1 MSPLSPVD
9 AAALAQPVRG
19 PGRHPWRVVGV
30 RLIVGLVIAAW
41 SLLLLA
47 WLSLHWFI
55 LPHIQQ
61 WRTPI
66 EARAGAAL
74 GVPVRIGTIEVH
86 SSGWVPGIELR
97 DVVLLDPAGRTALRL
112 PRVVAALSVRSLV
125 ALELRF
131 EQLLIDGAEL
141 EIRRDAQ
148 GRLLVA
154 GLDLGGS
161 GAGGDDGAAA
171 DWFFRQGEFVI
182 RQGAIRWVDEQRQ
195 APPLALTD
203 VQLIVRN
210 SLRHHTLRVDATPP
224 ADWGDRFT
232 LQGRF
237 TQRLLGRSGDW
248 KHWSGSAY
256 ASLPRA
262 DVREL
267 KRHVDLPFDLSE
279 GNGAL
284 RAWVELQDGEP
295 RIATVDVALREVA
308 LRLVHDAE
316 RLVFEQMEGRFE
328 GQRDAEGGAVTLR
341 RFGFLTGDGIRWP
354 QGDLAL
360 TWRQRPGE
368 ASTGGSFTAQRLDLG
383 VMADIAARVPIG
395 AAARRLLAEAKP
407 RGSLNDFSAQWQG
420 PLDAPERYQVKG
432 ALSGLSLAS
441 RAASEP
447 HGVGRPGLRD
457 ATLELRAT
465 ESGGEARV
473 ALKDGAIEL
482 PGVFADPLV
491 PLDQLSAQLAWKIEP
506 GKAPTDEP
514 KLTVQVRDARFANA
528 DARGELSAT
537 WSSGDPGDKGHGGRF
552 PGRLELDGKLA
563 DGIAIRIARY
573 LPLGLPEATRHYVES
588 AVRGGTVKAATFRV
602 RGHLRDF
609 PFHNARTGKDGEFR
623 IAGQAEN
630 ATFAF
635 APDAP
640 QWPALTGVNGELV
653 IDRSTLEIRNA
664 RAVLGAI
671 EWGPVSGQIPNLGE
685 RPVVSLEATAKG
697 PLADMVKVVNTTPI
711 GGWISKS
718 LANASATG
726 PAELKLALD
735 IPLAAVS
742 TTTVKGSLAL
752 PGNDVRI
759 SADTP
764 LLGAAK
770 GRVDFTQKGFAVVG
784 ATARLF
790 GGEAGFD
797 GGTQGDDS
805 LRFSGQ
811 GSATVEALRRASE
824 LGLVARIAG
833 SLNGQAAYRFTL
845 GFVHGR
851 PQVLVTSNL
860 VGLGVDLPYPLAKP
874 AAAPLELRY
883 QTTAIEDAALPAQTS
898 RESLRLDLGNLL
910 QVQYLR
916 EQGGEGSRVVRGG
929 IGVLA
934 PAPTPAN
941 GVAAHLVLQRLDVD
955 TWEAALDKLFG
966 TAAAGPRAPAASESV
981 RDRAAMPSGTT
992 ATADSGGARGDD
1004 YVPDAIALRAQEVQS
1019 GSRRITG
1026 VVAGA
1031 SEEGGL
1037 WRANI
1042 NADQLEGYVEFRP
1055 SRRRTAAGQGPGPG
1069 AGRVYARLA
1078 RLSLPKSDVAQVE
1091 QRLLDEQPASAV
1103 PGLDI
1108 VVDDFELRGRRFG
1121 RVEIE
1126 AANRIRRDP
1135 GREVVREWRLAKMN
1149 VTMPEAQLTATGAW
1163 GAVSAPGDAGP
1174 RRRASMDFNLAV
1186 SDSGALLERL
1196 GAGKAIRGGKGGL
1209 SGQVSWLGSPL
1220 SPDYPSMDGRIH
1232 VEIDAGQFLK
1242 AEPGAARLLSVLSLQ
1257 SLPRR
1262 LAFDFRDLFEQGF
1275 AFDSVTGDVEIDNGV
1290 ARTNNLRMRGSAAVV
1305 LMEGRADLGRETQ
1318 DLRVVVVPEINAGTA
1333 SLAYAIINPAV
1344 GIGTFLAQYF
1354 LRKPLIEAGTREF
1367 HVSGGWDD
1375 PKVER
1380 VERRRLPDLSA
1391 AEPPAAAASSPN
1403 Q

>member
-1 MSPLSPVD
+1 MSPQSPVD
-9 AAALAQPVRG
+9 AAALAQPAGR
-19 PGRHPWRVVGV
+19 PDRHPWRVVGV

-61 WRTPI
+61 WRAPI

-86 SSGWVPGIELR
+86 SRGWVPGIELR

-112 PRVVAALSVRSLV
+112 PRVVAALSARSLV

-148 GRLLVA
+148 GRLFVA

-161 GAGGDDGAAA
+161 AGGGDDSAAA

-182 RQGAIRWVDEQRQ
+182 RRGSIRWVDEQRQ
-195 APPLALTD
+195 AAPLALSD

-248 KHWSGSAY
+248 KRWSGSAY

-262 DVREL
+262 DLREL

-284 RAWVELQDGEP
+284 RAWVELQEGEP
-295 RIATVDVALREVA
+295 RLATVDVALREVA
-308 LRLVHDAE
+308 MRLAPDAE
-316 RLVFEQMEGRFE
+316 PLVFEQMEGRLE
-328 GQRDAEGGAVTLR
+328 GQRDGEGGAVALR
-341 RFGFLTGDGIRWP
+341 RFGFLAGDGIRWP
-354 QGDLAL
+354 QGDLGL
-360 TWRQRPGE
+360 HWRLRPGE
-368 ASTGGSFTAQRLDLG
+368 ATTGGSFTAQRLDVG
-383 VMADIAARVPIG
+383 VMAEVATRVPIG
-395 AAARRLLAEAKP
+395 DAARRLLAEVKP
-407 RGSLNDFSAQWQG
+407 RGVLNDFNAQWQG

-432 ALSGLSLAS
+432 ALSGLSLAPKPS
-441 RAASEP
+441 SEP
-447 HGVGRPGLRD
+447 QTLGRPGLRN
-457 ATLELRAT
+457 ATIDLHAT
-465 ESGGEARV
+465 ESGGEARI
-473 ALKDGAIEL
+473 ALKDGAVEL

-491 PLDQLSAQLAWKIEP
+491 PLDQLNAQLTWKIEP
-506 GKAPTDEP
+506 AKAAADEP
-514 KLTVQVRDARFANA
+514 KLTVQVKEAKFANA
-528 DARGELSAT
+528 DARGELNAT
-537 WSSGDPGDKGHGGRF
+537 WSSGDPADKGHGGRF

-563 DGIAIRIARY
+563 DGVATRIARY
-573 LPLGLPEATRHYVES
+573 LPLGLPEATRRYVEG
-588 AVRGGTVKAATFRV
+588 AVRGGTVKTATYRV
-602 RGHLRDF
+602 KGHLRDF
-609 PFHNARTGKDGEFR
+609 PFHNTRTGKDGEFR

-664 RAVLGAI
+664 RAAIGAI

-685 RPVVSLEATAKG
+685 KPVVSLDATAKG
-697 PLADMVKVVNTTPI
+697 PLAEMVKVVNTTPI
-711 GGWISKS
+711 GGWIAKS
-718 LANASATG
+718 LAGTTATG

-742 TTTVKGSLAL
+742 TTTVKGSIAL
-752 PGNDVRI
+752 PGNDIRI
-759 SADTP
+759 SPGTP
-764 LLGAAK
+764 LLASSK

-784 ATARLF
+784 ATARVF
-790 GGEAGFD
+790 GGDAAFD
-797 GGTQGDDS
+797 GGTQPDDS
-805 LRFSGQ
+805 VHFSGQ
-811 GSATVEALRRASE
+811 GSATAEALRRAVE
-824 LGLVARIAG
+824 LGAVARIAG

-845 GFVHGR
+845 GFAHGR
-851 PQVLVTSNL
+851 PQMLVTSNL
-860 VGLGVDLPYPLAKP
+860 VGLGIDLPHPLGK
-874 AAAPLELRY
+874 AAATPLELRY
-883 QTTAIEDAALPAQTS
+883 QTAAVEEAGLPAHTW
-898 RESLRLDLGNLL
+898 RESLRFDLGNLL
-910 QVQYLR
+910 QAHYLR
-916 EQGGEGSRVVRGG
+916 EQSGDASRVVRGG

-934 PAPTPAN
+934 PAPTPAK
-941 GVAAHLVLQRLDVD
+941 GVAANLVLQRLDVD
-955 TWEAALDKLFG
+955 AWEAAFEKLSG
-966 TAAAGPRAPAASESV
+966 PAAAGSSA
-981 RDRAAMPSGTT
+981 
-992 ATADSGGARGDD
+992 SGGAEPARERAATTAGTTDGGAGVRGDD
-1004 YVPDAIALRAQEVQS
+1004 YVPDAVALRAQEMQS
-1019 GSRRITG
+1019 GARRLTG

-1031 SEEGGL
+1031 TEEGGL

-1042 NADQLEGYVEFRP
+1042 NAEQLEGYVEFRP
-1055 SRRRTAAGQGPGPG
+1055 SRRRVATAAGPGPG
-1069 AGRVYARLA
+1069 PGRVYARLS

-1091 QRLLDEQPASAV
+1091 STLLDEEPASAV

-1126 AANRIRRDP
+1126 AANRIRREP
-1135 GREVVREWRLAKMN
+1135 GREAVREWRLTKMN
-1149 VTMPEAQLTATGAW
+1149 VTVPEAQLTATGTW
-1163 GAVSAPGDAGP
+1163 VGGVGAAGDPAPK
-1174 RRRASMDFNLAV
+1174 RRASMDFKLAV

-1196 GAGKAIRGGKGGL
+1196 GAGKAIRGGKGAMA
-1209 SGQVSWLGSPL
+1209 GQVSWLGSPL
-1220 SPDYPSMDGRIH
+1220 SPDYPSMDGQINIA
-1232 VEIDAGQFLK
+1232 IDAGQFLK
-1242 AEPGAARLLSVLSLQ
+1242 VEPGAARLLSVLSLQ

-1275 AFDSVTGDVEIDNGV
+1275 AFDSVTGDVAIDDGV
-1290 ARTNNLRMRGSAAVV
+1290 ARTNNLRMRGPAAVV
-1305 LMEGRADLGRETQ
+1305 LMEGRADIGHETQ

-1367 HVSGGWDD
+1367 HVSGPWDD

-1380 VERRRLPDLSA
+1380 VDRRRAQEVSA
-1391 AEPPAAAASSPN
+1391 AEPPAATASSPK